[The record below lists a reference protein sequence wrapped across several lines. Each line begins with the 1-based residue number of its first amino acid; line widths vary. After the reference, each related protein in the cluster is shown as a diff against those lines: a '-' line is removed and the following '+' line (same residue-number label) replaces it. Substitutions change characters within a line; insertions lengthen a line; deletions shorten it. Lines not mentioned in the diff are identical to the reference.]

1 MAHAFPDHD
10 HMCNEKGAFMTNRST
25 AIGLMLILG
34 GVGSAATAQ
43 QSPPKAA
50 PYLSSAELPDMIEVI
65 GPPPQAGSPTDTRD
79 RQVYRETRAL
89 AGTERF
95 ALAKSD
101 AVIGAQA
108 LMDDFACAM
117 GKRIDVAKS
126 PAVAKLLFSTATAA
140 GMATSKPKDF
150 YKRQRPFVGTT
161 DPICTPGDTR
171 IENSFGY
178 PSGHSAFGW
187 AQGLVLSE
195 LMPERASTIMTRARI
210 YGESRVVCGVHT
222 VSDVEAGRNVAG
234 TVVARL
240 HSLPAFQRDLA
251 AAASELASTSGSTPS
266 PDICKIEARAV
277 TRPW

>member
-1 MAHAFPDHD
+1 MA
-10 HMCNEKGAFMTNRST
+10 NGST
-25 AIGLMLILG
+25 VIGLVLLLAG
-34 GVGSAATAQ
+34 GAVAAPAQ
-43 QSPPKAA
+43 QIPPKAA
-50 PYLSSAELPDMIEVI
+50 PYLSSAELPDMIDVI

-126 PAVAKLLFSTATAA
+126 PAVAKLLFSTASQA

-150 YKRQRPFVGTT
+150 YKRQRPFVGSS

-171 IENSFGY
+171 IEGSFGY

-195 LMPERASTIMTRARI
+195 LMPERASAIMTRARI

-234 TVVARL
+234 AVVARL
-240 HSLPAFQRDLA
+240 HSLPGFQSDLT
-251 AAASELASTSGSTPS
+251 AASKELASTAGSVPS
-266 PDICKIEARAV
+266 PDMCKIEAHAV